1 MIRACDQRD
10 TLRRQDF
17 NAPPKRQ
24 IAAEFMATFTRV
36 RAEAIRKRQIRGGG
50 WVGFGRL
57 FIANN
62 LQEVWSLVTQVAVCT
77 CLVRRSGVSGYSGR
91 GPGAEPAVSA
101 DPFGWALA
109 MPHRHHQRA
118 PVSDP
123 IRELKV

>member
-1 MIRACDQRD
+1 
-10 TLRRQDF
+10 
-17 NAPPKRQ
+17 
-24 IAAEFMATFTRV
+24 MATFTP
-36 RAEAIRKRQIRGGG
+36 RQ
-50 WVGFGRL
+50 GRSNPEGAGRRLGLVIL

-62 LQEVWSLVTQVAVCT
+62 LQEVWSLVTQVSVCT

-101 DPFGWALA
+101 DPFDWTLA

-123 IRELKV
+123 RYAS